1 MFSNDFKMCRFP
13 DIDFYREVDVQEQL
27 TNILFLYSTMHPSI
41 GYRQGML
48 MALCPLMSSQLPVGM
63 HELLAPLYYSVRYD
77 AINEG
82 ELEDAQY
89 KGLLEVCSA
98 EFTAAD
104 SWALFELVM
113 NGVYKWYEWRE
124 STEAPVPFTN
134 HVGQNGM
141 QPFIAPIVQACNH
154 IQSNMLRACDPFLC
168 QSMQK
173 AGIEPQIYGMCV
185 DPPTMCMMA
194 DPFTGRR
201 WLRLLFTREFSMP
214 DALTLWDGLF
224 ACDPT
229 LELAQWICVAMLI
242 RIRNE
247 CALDNEVWTPSL
259 RVIMQ

>member
-1 MFSNDFKMCRFP
+1 
-13 DIDFYREVDVQEQL
+13 
-27 TNILFLYSTMHPSI
+27 
-41 GYRQGML
+41 
-48 MALCPLMSSQLPVGM
+48 M

-82 ELEDAQY
+82 ELEDVEY
-89 KGLLEVCSA
+89 KALSEVCSA

-124 STEAPVPFTN
+124 STEPPAPFRN
-134 HVGQNGM
+134 HVGHNGM
-141 QPFIAPIVQACNH
+141 QPFVAPIVQACNH
-154 IQSNMLRACDPFLC
+154 IQSNMLRACDPFLY

-173 AGIEPQIYGMCV
+173 AGIEPQIYGMFV
-185 DPPTMCMMA
+185 DPHTTSLMA
-194 DPFTGRR
+194 NPFTGRR

-224 ACDPT
+224 ACDST

-247 CALDNEVWTPSL
+247 CVC
-259 RVIMQ
+259 